1 MEWLMPIGNK
11 YKNNKK
17 NKNNKKFCLINKIFL
32 RKYRINK
39 SHYDGGNGAKHNLI
53 SPNEAT
59 SYLTINGK
67 SLPKYISK

>member
-1 MEWLMPIGNK
+1 MIT
-11 YKNNKK
+11 
-17 NKNNKKFCLINKIFL
+17 NKNIKNIKIKNFVIVNKIF
-32 RKYRINK
+32 YRIK
-39 SHYDGGNGAKHNLI
+39 IYEGGNGAKHNLI